1 MWVSATYQPTTFFSL
16 KPSNATSSG
25 GKTLLTPTPYAI
37 KMGLLDVAI
46 RVDGISYGEQAWEWI
61 RVMSLAVHLPERALV
76 NNVFT
81 RILKPPHNRKKV
93 GFDRTIGYREY
104 VHFVGAMKLAFEI
117 HGDSSADSQE
127 QRLNKLLPHITYLG
141 KRGGFVQLIP
151 PVQSLETLPSE
162 FTLLREQADT
172 WHIQSQLQHLDD
184 CDHEMTFEQA
194 DIYSGKNIHVGKERR
209 TFLAMLPYRL
219 RKSSRSFSDYER
231 LATPSTS
238 EN

>member
-46 RVDGISYGEQAWEWI
+46 RIGGISYGEEAWAWI
-61 RVMSLAVHLPERALV
+61 RAMSLAVRLPDRALV

-93 GFDRTIGYREY
+93 GFDKTIGYREY
-104 VHFVGAMKLAFEI
+104 VHFHGAMELAFEMQSDLFV
-117 HGDSSADSQE
+117 DSEEQE
-127 QRLNKLLPHITYLG
+127 LNKLLPHITYLG

-151 PVQSLETLPSE
+151 PVKSLETLPAE
-162 FTLLREQADT
+162 FTLLREQADS

-184 CDHEMTFEQA
+184 CDDEMTFEQA
-194 DIYSGKNIHVGKERR
+194 DIYSGKNIRVGKERR

-219 RKSSRSFSDYER
+219 RRSSRGFSDYER
-231 LATPSTS
+231 LD
-238 EN
+238 N

>member
-1 MWVSATYQPTTFFSL
+1 MWVLATYQPTTFFSL

-25 GKTLLTPTPYAI
+25 GKTLLAPTPYAI

-46 RVDGISYGEQAWEWI
+46 RTSGISYGEEAWEWI
-61 RVMSLAVHLPERALV
+61 RGLSMAVRVPERALV

-93 GFDRTIGYREY
+93 GFERTIGYREY

-117 HGDSSADSQE
+117 QSDLLVDSKE
-127 QRLNKLLPHITYLG
+127 QQLNKLLPHITYLG
-141 KRGGFVQLIP
+141 KRGGFVQFIP
-151 PVQSLETLPSE
+151 PVQSLETLSSD

-184 CDHEMTFEQA
+184 CDDAMTFEQA
-194 DIYSGKNIHVGKERR
+194 DIYSGKSVRVGKERH

-219 RKSSRSFSDYER
+219 LRSSRSFSDYER
-231 LATPSTS
+231 VGT
-238 EN
+238 

>member
-1 MWVSATYQPTTFFSL
+1 MWVLATISPTTFFSL

-37 KMGLLDVAI
+37 KMGLLDAAI
-46 RVDGISYGEQAWEWI
+46 RTGGISYGEEAWEWI
-61 RVMSLAVHLPERALV
+61 RGLSLAVRVPERALV

-81 RILKPPHNRKKV
+81 RILKPFHDRKNV

-104 VHFVGAMKLAFEI
+104 VHFIGAMKLAFEI
-117 HGDSSADSQE
+117 QSDLLVDSKE
-127 QRLNKLLPHITYLG
+127 QQLNKLLPHITYLG

-151 PVQSLETLPSE
+151 PVQSLETLPAD
-162 FTLLREQADT
+162 FTLLSEQTDT

-184 CDHEMTFEQA
+184 CDDEMTFEHA
-194 DIYSGKNIHVGKERR
+194 DIYSGKNVRVGKERH

-219 RKSSRSFSDYER
+219 LRSSRSFSDYRR
-231 LATPSTS
+231 LGS
-238 EN
+238 